1 MEEKDTGHCIYH
13 HKVNLGRSWSVITF
27 TCRYLFSPGVVI
39 TELQKRG
46 GLSEEAYHKVGQ

>member
-1 MEEKDTGHCIYH
+1 MEGHGSLYMSSQGKPGKIVEC
-13 HKVNLGRSWSVITF
+13 VITF
-27 TCRYLFSPGVVI
+27 TCCDLFSPGVVI